1 MSDTSEIIK
10 LADAYY
16 EGCCALVK
24 TAFVRKIKNKWHVL
38 SHKGKSL
45 GSYDTKAEAV
55 ARLKQI
61 EYFKN
66 HPKDSNS
73 AEEVV
78 IDLTDADD
86 ISYSAIMRKMRQK
99 APKEQVR
106 VFLKLFKDQFDKAV
120 KNNLQK
126 PEKVALQNALV
137 KFNKLHKIKVSK
149 KLIKNAAIAELGEA
163 SEVGRYLANIC
174 GFILNRLAPE
184 SRAKAIESL
193 RKKFYYTNADELSRK
208 VSPPSAA
215 IGQSI
220 TFVKHVL
227 LNQEPQYI
235 REVLNELSR
244 NLK

>member
-1 MSDTSEIIK
+1 MNDPLDLVK
-10 LADAYY
+10 LAEVYY
-16 EGCCALVK
+16 QSCCDLVK
-24 TAFVRKIKNKWHVL
+24 VSFVRKINNKWHVL
-38 SHKGKSL
+38 SQKGKSL
-45 GSYDTKAEAV
+45 GSYDTKEEAV
-55 ARLKQI
+55 RRLRQI
-61 EYFKN
+61 EYFKH
-66 HPKDSNS
+66 HPKDSNK
-73 AEEVV
+73 AEEAV

-86 ISYSAIMRKMRQK
+86 LSYSAIMRKMRQK
-99 APKEQVR
+99 ASKEQVR

-149 KLIKNAAIAELGEA
+149 KLIKNASITELGEA
-163 SEVGRYLANIC
+163 SEVGRYLANIF
-174 GFILNRLAPE
+174 GFILNRLPPE

-193 RKKFYYTNADELSRK
+193 RNKFYYTNADELSRK